1 MDGVVIGLHVNPN
14 GGVPKHPV
22 ESIVVHSEGCVGD
35 KQNDRKHHGGPLR
48 AVCLLERRVMEILQS
63 AGHPIHPGSTGENI
77 LLDGL
82 GEGSMTIG
90 STLAVGRV
98 VLLIT
103 GDAPPCKTIQAS
115 FTDGSF
121 KQLSHK
127 QTLGQTRWY
136 ASVIQQGT
144 VHLGDKVRLLSED
157 EPAGNR

>member
-1 MDGVVIGLHVNPN
+1 MDGVVVGLHVNPN
-14 GGVPKHPV
+14 GGVPKYPV

-35 KQNDRKHHGGPLR
+35 KQNDRKHHGGPQR
-48 AVCLLERRVMEILQS
+48 AVCLLEQRVMEFLQS

-82 GEGSMTIG
+82 DEGSISVG
-90 STLAVGRV
+90 STLAVGGV
-98 VLLIT
+98 VLVIT

-127 QTLGQTRWY
+127 RAHGQTRWY
-136 ASVIQQGT
+136 ARVVEQGT
-144 VHLGDKVRLLSED
+144 VHLGDKVRLFSED